1 MTTVSITTKNITV
14 KERLQVDLTAL
25 GYSFGIPTAEVA
37 DVCIV
42 DEDSLERL
50 PKDPRSVII
59 ALVATRSRNHL
70 DGSLK
75 ILLDADDIL
84 SIDYSVDELALRLQ
98 LAQLRHGSAEGEV
111 DFEIDENVLHENG
124 IAVNFETY
132 EVWLDGKTI
141 DLTFKEYELLK
152 CLMTH
157 KGRVYSR
164 SQLLN
169 DVWGYDYYGGARTV
183 DVHIRRLRSKLGR
196 YESLV
201 ETVRNVGYRFKR

>member
-1 MTTVSITTKNITV
+1 MTTVSVTTKNMAV

-25 GYSFGIPTAEVA
+25 GYSVGNSTAEVA
-37 DVCIV
+37 DICIV
-42 DEDSLERL
+42 DEENLERL

-59 ALVATRSRNHL
+59 ALVNAHSRNHL

-84 SIDYSVDELALRLQ
+84 AIDYNVDELALRLR
-98 LAQLRHGSAEGEV
+98 LAQLRHGSVEFAADV
-111 DFEIDENVLHENG
+111 DSDENVLQENG
-124 IAVNFETY
+124 IAINFETY

-164 SQLLN
+164 NQLLN

>member
-1 MTTVSITTKNITV
+1 MTTVSVTTKNIAV

-25 GYSFGIPTAEVA
+25 GYSVGNSAAEVA
-37 DVCIV
+37 DICIV
-42 DEDSLERL
+42 DEENLERL

-59 ALVATRSRNHL
+59 ALAAARSRNHL

-75 ILLDADDIL
+75 VLLDADDIL
-84 SIDYSVDELALRLQ
+84 TIDYNVDELALRLQ
-98 LAQLRHGSAEGEV
+98 LALLRHGSAGVET
-111 DFEIDENVLHENG
+111 DIDNDENVLRENG
-124 IAVNFETY
+124 LAINFETY

-164 SQLLN
+164 NQLLN

>member
-1 MTTVSITTKNITV
+1 MMTVSIITKNISV

-25 GYSFGIPTAEVA
+25 GYSVGIPTAEVA
-37 DVCIV
+37 DICVV

-50 PKDPRSVII
+50 SKDPRSVII
-59 ALVATRSRNHL
+59 ALASAGSRNHL

-75 ILLDADDIL
+75 NLLDADDIL
-84 SIDYSVDELALRLQ
+84 MMDYNIDELSLRLQ
-98 LAQLRHGSAEGEV
+98 LAQLRHGAGDVEI
-111 DFEIDENVLHENG
+111 EIDENVIQENG
-124 IAVNFETY
+124 IAINFETY

-164 SQLLN
+164 NQLLN

>member
-1 MTTVSITTKNITV
+1 MTTVSITTKNIAV

-25 GYSFGIPTAEVA
+25 GYSVGIPTTEVA

-42 DEDSLERL
+42 DEESLERL

-59 ALVATRSRNHL
+59 ALVTARSRNHL

-75 ILLDADDIL
+75 SLLDADDIL
-84 SIDYSVDELALRLQ
+84 VMAYDVDELSLRLQ
-98 LAQLRHGSAEGEV
+98 LAQLRHGAVEVEVEV
-111 DFEIDENVLHENG
+111 DKNILQENG
-124 IAVNFETY
+124 IAINFETY
-132 EVWLDGKTI
+132 EVWLDGRTI

-164 SQLLN
+164 NQLLN

>member
-1 MTTVSITTKNITV
+1 MTTVSIITKNVAI

-25 GYSFGIPTAEVA
+25 GYSVGIPTTEVA

-42 DEDSLERL
+42 DEDNLERL

-59 ALVATRSRNHL
+59 ALVADRSRNHL

-75 ILLDADDIL
+75 TLLDADDIL
-84 SIDYSVDELALRLQ
+84 TMEYNIDELSLRLQ
-98 LAQLRHGSAEGEV
+98 LAQLRHGAVKV
-111 DFEIDENVLHENG
+111 DVEIDENVLQENG
-124 IAVNFETY
+124 IAINFETY

-164 SQLLN
+164 NQLLN

>member
-1 MTTVSITTKNITV
+1 MTTVSIITKNTLV

-25 GYSFGIPTAEVA
+25 GYSVGTPTTEVA
-37 DVCIV
+37 DICIV
-42 DEDSLERL
+42 DEENLERL

-59 ALVATRSRNHL
+59 ALVNARSRKHL

-84 SIDYSVDELALRLQ
+84 VMDYDIDELALRLQ
-98 LAQLRHGSAEGEV
+98 LAQLRHGAVEV
-111 DFEIDENVLHENG
+111 EIEIDENVLQENG
-124 IAVNFETY
+124 IAINFETY

-164 SQLLN
+164 NQLLN

>member
-1 MTTVSITTKNITV
+1 MTTVSITTKNMAV

-25 GYSFGIPTAEVA
+25 GYSIGTPTTEVA

-42 DEDSLERL
+42 DEENLERL

-59 ALVATRSRNHL
+59 ALVTASARNHL
-70 DGSLK
+70 DSSLK
-75 ILLDADDIL
+75 ILLEADDIIV
-84 SIDYSVDELALRLQ
+84 IDYDLDELALRLR
-98 LAQLRHGSAEGEV
+98 LAQSRHGAVEADV
-111 DFEIDENVLHENG
+111 EIDDNVLQENG
-124 IAVNFETY
+124 IAINFETY
-132 EVWLDGKTI
+132 EVWLDGRTI

-164 SQLLN
+164 NQLLN